1 MKKLILIISLMLLSS
16 KAMACSYHTKLN
28 LKTSRA
34 TWNGDG
40 AFTCGD
46 NTCYQE
52 NLKYTYWKPVNENK
66 LRLPKFRFSEDIPK
80 PIRDLVLLKIEK
92 DLLGLPEGVLENE
105 IVENEAAF
113 ATGVDDW
120 FNFGVIYP
128 NDTPYFRAL
137 LAYAN
142 LQKDNFRLDEDK
154 NMYEILG
161 GNLRLVSFFLDSEDL
176 TVDAKANVLVHE
188 FLHYF
193 LNHSQGDTVKFD
205 YLYEGSKKRQW
216 VIGKIG
222 ESVPI
227 MYPTPAL
234 GKAKIMQEDVAQ
246 FREAIG
252 FPQDK
257 DTTTVSGVV
266 TWNSVLVKAARLTFI
281 NLDTPDWTRNVEI
294 DGLRAGDGS
303 FTVYGLK
310 KGTYEIRLE
319 AVNPMFADLT
329 AWNKFKDKPVDMPTA
344 VYFKNKKG
352 KKIKFVSDVDKN
364 INLDF
369 GSVEL

>member
-1 MKKLILIISLMLLSS
+1 MLLGS
-16 KAMACSYHTKLN
+16 KVMACSYHTKIN
-28 LKTSRA
+28 FKTSRA
-34 TWNGDG
+34 AWNGDG
-40 AFTCGD
+40 AFTCGS

-80 PIRDLVLLKIEK
+80 SIRDSVLLKIEK
-92 DLLGLPEGVLENE
+92 DLLGLPAGVLKNE

-142 LQKDNFRLDEDK
+142 LQKDNFRFDEDK
-154 NMYEILG
+154 NMYEVLG
-161 GNLRLVSFFLDSEDL
+161 GNLRLVSFFLNSEDL
-176 TVDAKANVLVHE
+176 TLDSKSYVFVIL
-188 FLHYF
+188 FLNYF
-193 LNHSQGDTVKFD
+193 LNLSKGYSVMFY
-205 YLYEGSKKRQW
+205 YLYDGDKKRQW

-222 ESVPI
+222 ESVPL

-257 DTTTVSGVV
+257 DTITVSGVV
-266 TWNSVLVKAARLTFI
+266 TWNSVLVKAARLTFVSLE
-281 NLDTPDWTRNVEI
+281 NPDWTQNVEI

-310 KGTYEIRLE
+310 KRTYEVRLE

-329 AWNKFKDKPVDMPTA
+329 AWNKFKDKPVGMPTA
-344 VYFKNKKG
+344 VFIKNKKG
-352 KKIKFVSDVDKN
+352 RKVKFVSDVDKI

-369 GSVEL
+369 GGAL